1 MHQAQSS
8 IFTKISR
15 RQWLQWLAVAGL
27 ANTPLASHAALA
39 IADWPVSEQLFG
51 LGVASGEPA
60 SDSVVLW
67 TRLLP
72 SPQIPLLAPQVVQ
85 WEIAHDAQFQHIV
98 QKGEALATP
107 DWGHSVHVLA
117 RGLAPDRWYH
127 YRFHCNGQTSATG
140 RTRTTPADGAP
151 VQRMRLV
158 FASCQRWEH
167 GYYAAW
173 RHARADDPDL
183 VVFLGDYIYEY
194 ASPKA
199 DATDAK
205 TQSLLSKLARLQ
217 PLPYPRSL
225 QDYRDRYALH
235 KSDPD
240 LQAMHAHCPW
250 VMTWDDHEVENDYV
264 GLEGVGNATAFAT
277 KRLAAYQ
284 AFYENMPLRASVAAK
299 ASVAGSPGL
308 HDTQI
313 YRRFSWGN
321 LADLLV
327 LDARQYRDIQ
337 ACRTPG
343 DKSNGSTLAADCPD
357 LARDARSF
365 LGWNQERWLAE
376 NLKNHSASRTS
387 SKRWSVI
394 CQQTLFAPRHYPN
407 GRTSTDSWDGYPAAR
422 QRLIRAI
429 DQAALRNTV
438 LLGGDIH
445 QNYICRIDN
454 PEAEGRV
461 PRAVASEFCGTS
473 ITSHSGTTQARVD
486 AVVARN
492 PHVLFARCE
501 ERGYGLCDITHT
513 LWTTQLRA
521 VDDPLRP
528 DSGIHTQARF
538 VVQDRVVGPQLA

>member
-8 IFTKISR
+8 IFTNISR
-15 RQWLQWLAVAGL
+15 RQWLQWLAATGLGSMSLAGQ
-27 ANTPLASHAALA
+27 AALA
-39 IADWPVSEQLFG
+39 IAAWPVSEQLFG

-60 SDSVVLW
+60 SDGVVLW

-72 SPQIPLLAPQVVQ
+72 SPRMPLLAPQAVQ

-98 QKGEALATP
+98 QKGEALASP

-117 RGLAPDRWYH
+117 SGLAPDRWYH
-127 YRFHCNGQTSATG
+127 YRFHCNGQTSAVG
-140 RTRTTPADGAP
+140 RTRTTPAEGAP

-199 DATDAK
+199 NATDAK
-205 TQSLLSKLARLQ
+205 TQALLSELARLQ

-250 VMTWDDHEVENDYV
+250 VMTWDDHEVENDYA
-264 GLEGVGNATAFAT
+264 GLDGVGNATAFAA

-284 AFYENMPLRASVAAK
+284 AFYENMPLRAAVAAK
-299 ASVAGSPGL
+299 ADVPVSSALRHMQV
-308 HDTQI
+308 

-321 LADLLV
+321 LADLMV

-343 DKSNGSTLAADCPD
+343 EKSNGAVNAANCPD
-357 LARDARSF
+357 LARNARSF
-365 LGWNQERWLAE
+365 LGWEQERWLAE
-376 NLKNHSASRTS
+376 NLKNNSASRPS

-445 QNYICRIDN
+445 QNYVCRIDN
-454 PEAEGRV
+454 PEAEGRA
-461 PRAVASEFCGTS
+461 PRVVASEFCGTS

-492 PHVLFARCE
+492 PHVLFARCD
-501 ERGYGLCDITHT
+501 ERGYGLCDITPT

-528 DSGIHTQARF
+528 DSGARTLVRF
-538 VVQDRVVGPQLA
+538 AVEDRVAGPQLA